1 MTVTTNTPPPDM
13 NMQLPDFF
21 DAAPRVALRDPL
33 AAFLGAAHGGIFDY
47 GYADV
52 VKLAGHSCPT
62 VASAFLLTRTALAA
76 LYPDKL
82 PERGGVLVQLRGER
96 LDGVNG
102 VIANVVSL
110 LTGATED
117 TGFKGIGGRFDRR
130 QRLFFAAD
138 IPGQIRFTR
147 LDSAAFVDLSARLER
162 VPADARLAPL
172 MARSLSGAVTDE
184 ELGLFQ
190 ALWQERVRALL
201 LRHADDPGV
210 FVLH

>member
-1 MTVTTNTPPPDM
+1 MLMPTP
-13 NMQLPDFF
+13 MQMPDFF
-21 DAAPRVALRDPL
+21 EAAPRVALRDPL

-76 LYPDKL
+76 LYPDGL
-82 PERGGVLVQLRGER
+82 PERGGLLVQLRGER
-96 LDGVNG
+96 LEGGNG

-130 QRLFFAAD
+130 QRLFFGAD
-138 IPGQIRFTR
+138 IPGQVRFTR
-147 LDSAAFVDLSARLER
+147 LDSTAFVDLSACLDR
-162 VPADARLAPL
+162 VPPDARLSRL
-172 MARSLSGAVTDE
+172 MALSLAGTATDDE
-184 ELGLFQ
+184 MGLFQ
-190 ALWQERVRALL
+190 RLWQERVRALL
-201 LRHADDPGV
+201 LHHADDPGV
-210 FVLH
+210 FERH